1 MPYNAIIKPLLLRE
15 VSASDFSYPVV
26 AACVLLAALGVLTGL
41 DPQMG
46 EVPLPNR
53 MIMGLVTTAA
63 AFAVITLFMRW
74 WLKRGQ
80 RWQGEGPLFRLIVA
94 ASAIDLLTGGL
105 TALGVPGL
113 FILPLFLYS
122 IWVAAHAMESAFGV
136 SLRYSIAGILLSFI
150 PIMLAVM
157 GVSALLMFVG
167 VLPMPTVPPV
177 YTP

>member
-15 VSASDFSYPVV
+15 VSASDFSYPVA
-26 AACVLLAALGVLTGL
+26 AACVLLAAQGVITGL

-46 EVPLPNR
+46 GVPLLNR
-53 MIMGLVTTAA
+53 MIFGLVTTAA
-63 AFAVITLFMRW
+63 VFAIITFFMRW

-80 RWQGEGPLFRLIVA
+80 RWNGDGPLFRLIVA
-94 ASAIDLLTGGL
+94 ASAIDLFTGGL

-122 IWVAAHAMESAFGV
+122 IWVAAQAMGSAFGV

-157 GVSALLMFVG
+157 GMSALLMFVG
-167 VLPMPTVPPV
+167 ILPVPATPPG